1 MKKFQLRKII
11 RESIK
16 ELINEQGGYPWSAP
30 GGYQGQYVL
39 SQVNDAIAALQN
51 MGPPNMIMGFMQD
64 FQGNIIQP
72 PTAVISFTH
81 CFCLPEAIAAGVLGL
96 GSLQANSSSA
106 EVQCHT
112 YPQLTEDGSGYGIS
126 ILNDVG
132 GYPGSVTNY
141 SMVQLAADP
150 SLGFYDTMV
159 GPNGANAGCQA
170 YNQSIQVPGCMFP
183 NSCNYDP
190 LATTG
195 GTSLCTWGPAGP
207 NYGPLENPHPCPPVI
222 TPLVAGCT
230 VVQSSNYDM
239 YADGCEVNGIIDP
252 NDVTCCTQTQPG
264 GGVTPTDIGPTMATQ
279 GKQLTTPTPPDPSDP
294 GMKRMKDLAFRGK
307 R

>member
-1 MKKFQLRKII
+1 M
-11 RESIK
+11 
-16 ELINEQGGYPWSAP
+16 N
-30 GGYQGQYVL
+30 QGQYVL
-39 SQVNDAIAALQN
+39 SQVNDAIAALISQD
-51 MGPPNMIMGFMQD
+51 PNMIIGLYQD
-64 FQGNIIQP
+64 SQGNIIQP
-72 PTAVISFTH
+72 PTAVISFTY
-81 CFCLPEAIAAGVLGL
+81 CVCVAQAEAAGVVSVGHYD
-96 GSLQANSSSA
+96 GSIG
-106 EVQCHT
+106 VQCHM
-112 YPQLTEDGSGYGIS
+112 YPQLMEDGSGNGVS
-126 ILNDVG
+126 MLNDVG
-132 GYPGSVTNY
+132 GYPGPIGAGSY

-170 YNQSIQVPGCMFP
+170 YNQSIQVPGCRFP
-183 NSCNYDP
+183 NACNYDP

-195 GTSLCTWGPAGP
+195 NPNQYCTWGPAGP
-207 NYGPLENPHPCPPVI
+207 NYGPLVNPHPCPPVI